1 MQRKK
6 MILWAAVV
14 LLVIGIAYG
23 VRYFVEL
30 RNYRQ
35 GIAAIHV
42 QNIDLS
48 AIPDGEYFGDCDVD
62 FIRAR
67 VRVLMK
73 DGKMQELELLEHYN
87 DRGEAANVLP
97 SRMLEEQRID
107 VDTISGATSSCK
119 VIQQAVYNALVGER
133 AK

>member
-6 MILWAAVV
+6 MILWAVVV

-35 GIAAIHV
+35 GIADIHV